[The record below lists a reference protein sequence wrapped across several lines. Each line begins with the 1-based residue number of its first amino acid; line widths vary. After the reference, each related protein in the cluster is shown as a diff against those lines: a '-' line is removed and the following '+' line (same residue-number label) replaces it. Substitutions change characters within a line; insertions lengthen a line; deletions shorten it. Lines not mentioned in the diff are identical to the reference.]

1 MELRPRAAERKE
13 LSGFVR
19 SALKPGLVIESDN
32 QGKQIKEGNPFLFQG
47 FLLIK
52 KPKINIYFK
61 LVRMFLKCQ
70 IHFC

>member
-1 MELRPRAAERKE
+1 MELRPRAAERKG

-19 SALKPGLVIESDN
+19 SALKPGLVIASDN

-52 KPKINIYFK
+52 KSNINI
-61 LVRMFLKCQ
+61 
-70 IHFC
+70 

>member
-1 MELRPRAAERKE
+1 MLTVRRWSVLNVELRPRAAERKG

-19 SALKPGLVIESDN
+19 SALKPGLVIASDN

-52 KPKINIYFK
+52 KSNINI
-61 LVRMFLKCQ
+61 
-70 IHFC
+70 